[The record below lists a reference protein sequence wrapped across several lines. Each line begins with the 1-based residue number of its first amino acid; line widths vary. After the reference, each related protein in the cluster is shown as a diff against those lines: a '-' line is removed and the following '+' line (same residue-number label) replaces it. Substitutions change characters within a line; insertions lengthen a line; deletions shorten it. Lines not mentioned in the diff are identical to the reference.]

1 MMVTKC
7 FMINMQEVRF
17 YFETLLK
24 VVKIWKHCLVSHNGC
39 KRPLLFIVQEVF
51 QVKMNM
57 SCKSF

>member
-1 MMVTKC
+1 MVTKW
-7 FMINMQEVRF
+7 FFISMQEVQF

-24 VVKIWKHCLVSHNGC
+24 VVKIWKHSLVFHDGC
-39 KRPLLFIVQEVF
+39 KRLLLFIVQEVF